1 MTGVGSRARERVAAV
16 VVAGSGEARRAV
28 HSPVPREPVHR
39 YRRARTPVP
48 HRAPSVPRMVSAIAP
63 HVRTAGTNVDEARSL
78 VAAARRVEW
87 RSPTVARYLRALEDL
102 DARLRTTA
110 DAVEVAARAA
120 ATADRAASAAPVG
133 GLVGGPW

>member
-1 MTGVGSRARERVAAV
+1 
-16 VVAGSGEARRAV
+16 
-28 HSPVPREPVHR
+28 
-39 YRRARTPVP
+39 
-48 HRAPSVPRMVSAIAP
+48 MVSAIAP